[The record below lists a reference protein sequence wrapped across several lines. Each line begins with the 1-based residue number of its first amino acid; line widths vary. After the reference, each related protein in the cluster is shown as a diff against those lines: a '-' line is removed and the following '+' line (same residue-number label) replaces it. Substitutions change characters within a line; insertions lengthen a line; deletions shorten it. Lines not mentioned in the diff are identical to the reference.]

1 MSKSTDA
8 MRRRLSSGQY
18 PILIALTLFV
28 IVGYAA
34 VLMRL
39 E

>member
-8 MRRRLSSGQY
+8 MRRRLSSGRY
-18 PILIALTLFV
+18 PILVTLMLFV